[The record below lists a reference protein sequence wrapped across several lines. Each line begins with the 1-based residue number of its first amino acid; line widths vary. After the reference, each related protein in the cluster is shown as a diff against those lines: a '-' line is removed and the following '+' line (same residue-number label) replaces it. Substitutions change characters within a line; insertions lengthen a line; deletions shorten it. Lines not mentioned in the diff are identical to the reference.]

1 MSIRLDD
8 KTKNALEKI
17 AQHEKRSRSFL
28 AAEAVEQ
35 YVAFHEAQI
44 MGIKKAIES
53 LDAGG
58 GGIPHEKVVA
68 WVHSWGTD
76 NELPMP
82 NA

>member
-8 KTKNALEKI
+8 KTKSALAKI

-44 MGIKKAIES
+44 MGIKKAIVS
-53 LDAGG
+53 LDAG

-68 WVHSWGTD
+68 WVNSWGTD

-82 NA
+82 TA